1 MVNREQRANSQTPVD
16 VRSAKAGQ
24 RSHRR
29 FGVGR
34 ESCRPP
40 KDGSRVALPDSLVEN
55 GIGLVGGNET
65 CPEYIFAGRQYGH
78 RQTIVGNV
86 PMDEVKETMTS
97 GIQACR
103 NACPGDFALGWI
115 GNTKA

>member
-55 GIGLVGGNET
+55 GIGLVGGNERST
-65 CPEYIFAGRQYGH
+65 LNSEPTPRRLWMSGLLKSGQVLTGHSGWAGKVAGH
-78 RQTIVGNV
+78 QRTVG
-86 PMDEVKETMTS
+86 
-97 GIQACR
+97 G
-103 NACPGDFALGWI
+103 
-115 GNTKA
+115 